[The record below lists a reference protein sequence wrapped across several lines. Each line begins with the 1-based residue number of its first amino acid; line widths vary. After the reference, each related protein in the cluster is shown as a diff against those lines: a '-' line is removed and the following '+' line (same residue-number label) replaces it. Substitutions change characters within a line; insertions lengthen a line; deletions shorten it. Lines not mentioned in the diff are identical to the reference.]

1 MDIGCFTDVTA
12 PFVAA
17 YDEILKGSLA
27 TFLQLTSQIGGDLS
41 KMVSILQL
49 TNQIGGDLSKM
60 VSILQLTNQIGGDLS
75 KMVSI
80 VLNITACTE
89 NILTN

>member
-1 MDIGCFTDVTA
+1 MDICCFTDVTA

-41 KMVSILQL
+41 TMVSVQYHNLYRKYFDQL
-49 TNQIGGDLSKM
+49 KFKQHFRKFVSIWLSK
-60 VSILQLTNQIGGDLS
+60 L
-75 KMVSI
+75 I
-80 VLNITACTE
+80 VCNFY
-89 NILTN
+89 

>member
-27 TFLQLTSQIGGDLS
+27 TFLQLT
-41 KMVSILQL
+41 
-49 TNQIGGDLSKM
+49 
-60 VSILQLTNQIGGDLS
+60 NQIGGDLS